1 MGHGGLGS
9 GDKGGVC
16 ELNWSEREAA
26 PCSRVQEFGLDLK
39 SNG

>member
-9 GDKGGVC
+9 GDEGGVC